1 MIRET
6 NRLDSSVFQFIVF
19 SFFENFFS
27 MNFVFLKDVAVIF
40 QSNFVETRKILVGS
54 TSLMSSLAFRF
65 LRSFNLFSH

>member
-1 MIRET
+1 MIGET

-40 QSNFVETRKILVGS
+40 QSNFSGNTENFGGEYFFDVFASV
-54 TSLMSSLAFRF
+54 
-65 LRSFNLFSH
+65 SFSPLI